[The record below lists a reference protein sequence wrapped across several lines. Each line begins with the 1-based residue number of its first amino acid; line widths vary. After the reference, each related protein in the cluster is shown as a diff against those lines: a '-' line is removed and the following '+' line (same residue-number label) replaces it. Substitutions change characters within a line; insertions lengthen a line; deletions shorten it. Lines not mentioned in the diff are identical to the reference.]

1 MWLSLSSIMRPSIP
15 EWLEQLGQ
23 KLTDDDPN
31 LTTLELMHPRMDDV
45 EARFLAEALK
55 ENTKVTV
62 LILSCFAIVDDGA
75 IALATVLGNNR
86 YIKKLQLRDLRNSRE
101 VILFCQGLARNTA
114 VEEFSLRH
122 CQIDRG
128 KVQSSFMISL
138 HQTLAF
144 EKYASLTLS

>member
-23 KLTDDDPN
+23 KLTNDDPN

-45 EARFLAEALK
+45 QARFLAEALK

-75 IALATVLGNNR
+75 IALANVLANNR

-101 VILFCQGLARNTA
+101 VILFCQGLAWNIA
-114 VEEFSLRH
+114 VEEF
-122 CQIDRG
+122 
-128 KVQSSFMISL
+128 M
-138 HQTLAF
+138 
-144 EKYASLTLS
+144 